1 MRRLFMA
8 LKIGDAAPDF
18 KLGSAT
24 GESQS
29 DFQLSSYR
37 GKNVVICFYALDFT
51 PV

>member
-1 MRRLFMA
+1 MT

-24 GESQS
+24 GESQGE
-29 DFQLSSYR
+29 FELSAQK
-37 GKNVVICFYALDFT
+37 GKNVVVFFYALDFT

>member
-1 MRRLFMA
+1 MA

-24 GESQS
+24 GDTQGE
-29 DFQLSSYR
+29 FQLSSQR